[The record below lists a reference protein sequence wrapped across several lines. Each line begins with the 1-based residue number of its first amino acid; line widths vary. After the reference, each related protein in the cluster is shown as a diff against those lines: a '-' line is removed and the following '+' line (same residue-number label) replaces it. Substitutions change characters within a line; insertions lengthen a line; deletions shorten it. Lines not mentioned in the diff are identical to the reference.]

1 MMMMI
6 IVMMVMMMMMM
17 IHRSSRH
24 KDSQN
29 FDALFFRPAWN
40 RTMVMI
46 FKIMIVIKP
55 TPMMAMM
62 IMTIVITQLLLT
74 KRHSNGFQENV
85 VCIEDEK
92 AKETNQDSQQIRPA
106 NCDTGLSEKGKRLW
120 LLKTVSS
127 TDKYAYFAIIMVF
140 L

>member
-1 MMMMI
+1 MLSSSDQPRNRTMAMI
-6 IVMMVMMMMMM
+6 FKIMIVMIFKIMIVMM
-17 IHRSSRH
+17 I
-24 KDSQN
+24 
-29 FDALFFRPAWN
+29 
-40 RTMVMI
+40 
-46 FKIMIVIKP
+46 KIMIVIKP

-106 NCDTGLSEKGKRLW
+106 NCDIGLSEREKLVAFEES
-120 LLKTVSS
+120 LLN
-127 TDKYAYFAIIMVF
+127 
-140 L
+140 